1 MIRLSVPFR
10 QALSRLTLPVMLMLS
25 LGTVLIGRADQ
36 GLADR
41 LRDALNDLLAPAYA
55 LVSGPVL
62 AVEHGGGVIGNLF
75 DLQGENEQLQAEN
88 AKLLQWQAVA
98 MALEAQN
105 EALKT
110 ALKYVPPAAPD
121 FFTADVVADLGGIYA
136 RSVLVELPPAMAVTP
151 AALVGAVAMDG
162 RGVAG
167 RVVEAGSRSA
177 RVLLITDLNSRIP
190 VSLGVHGSPALMTGT
205 NGAAPALLYWAPGQP
220 PQEGDMVL
228 TSAQGGAFP
237 PGLPVGVVHY
247 DAQNDPVVL
256 PLADLEGLR
265 ILRLFCYP
273 SNEPVLAPV
282 HAGPKVAGM
291 KLAHLK
297 GQIAAAPNAHPA
309 AAPQTAKPAASAQ
322 ASGH

>member
-1 MIRLSVPFR
+1 
-10 QALSRLTLPVMLMLS
+10 MLMLS

-41 LRDALNDLLAPAYA
+41 LRDGLNDLLAPAYA
-55 LVSGPVL
+55 LVAGPVQ
-62 AVEHGGGVIGNLF
+62 AVEHGGGVIGHLF
-75 DLQGENEQLQAEN
+75 DLEGQNEALQAEN

-98 MALEAQN
+98 MALAAQN
-105 EALKT
+105 DALKT

-136 RSVLVELPPAMAVTP
+136 RSVLVMLPPGSGADAGKM
-151 AALVGAVAMDG
+151 VGAVAMDG

-167 RVVEAGSRSA
+167 RVVEAGARSA

-190 VSLGVHGSPALMTGT
+190 VALGVHGSPALMTGT
-205 NGAAPALLYWAPGQP
+205 NGAEPALLYWAPGQP
-220 PQEGDMVL
+220 PAEGDMVL

-265 ILRLFCYP
+265 VLRLFCYP
-273 SNEPVLAPV
+273 SNEPVLATV
-282 HAGPKVAGM
+282 HAVARVPGM

-297 GQIAAAPNAHPA
+297 GQMAAAPVVAKA
-309 AAPQTAKPAASAQ
+309 AMVPPVQEG
-322 ASGH
+322 GH